1 MRQRPFIWEG
11 TSITLFTVLKC
22 CIEGISGSSNRSL
35 EHVIRAELLHDYDKT
50 VTPILGQKPLTVLF
64 EMKIV
69 RLLKVVSTVQPYSLN
84 NMLKFWLSFMRL
96 NSQRC
101 CAKNC
106 WELLRQCW
114 QWCANGCDN
123 YQQCWDLQCIMG
135 RIQSKRL
142 WNHV

>member
-1 MRQRPFIWEG
+1 MRQRPFIRER

-84 NMLKFWLSFMRL
+84 NMLKFWLSFRRL

-114 QWCANGCDN
+114 QWCANGCDS
-123 YQQCWDLQCIMG
+123 YQLC
-135 RIQSKRL
+135 
-142 WNHV
+142 